1 MFKKALAVGLAT
13 LVLVG
18 MSVPGHSANEVSN
31 HQFTLAGFASTATK
45 LSTKQRTELSAA
57 AKRIPKLQSALCTGI
72 TSTNAGSSEKARA
85 VTRAKATCAALKQ
98 TMPTITVSH
107 NSKPSTA
114 ASYRGKVIVSF
125 QSESVLV
132 ANPALVSPS
141 QCKILE
147 NNQYRKP
154 SDAIQNFTGLASI
167 QGLYSGNATAFPF
180 NPTVL
185 PIKGSIDVAF
195 IYVEWD
201 DLRGTTSDYNYY
213 QKQINM
219 FKDLYWM
226 VSENKLDMRIQ
237 SSKTWFR
244 IPGSYKQ
251 HTLTFEQEAQ
261 SGYAPRKQ
269 AFYDAAVAA
278 SDPETN
284 FKDIEIVFFAIPRA
298 KSVFFHGGPHEF
310 NWIHNGYLN
319 TKERKIYDIAAA
331 GDWFLKN
338 DTFEPPWVYYVHE
351 VGHMIGIPHQANEEV
366 KDGRIKEL
374 SNPINGYE
382 IMANQG
388 GATRTMSSW
397 LRWLAGWLEDEQV
410 ACATKDS
417 ITDNY
422 FELHPINRV
431 KGEVESLVIRLN
443 DKKAVVVE
451 SRRFDEYFDRR
462 TKNSKD
468 GLIVYTVDA
477 SKGSAQGNQALLSP
491 RDIKKYISE
500 PTWRDGYELDAFFFQ
515 GDKVTIDGLT
525 IEAHLIGQSSDIV
538 RVYKAR

>member
-1 MFKKALAVGLAT
+1 MFKKALAVGLTA

-107 NSKPSTA
+107 SSKPSTA

-141 QCKILE
+141 QCKLQE
-147 NNQYRKP
+147 NSRVRKP
-154 SDAIQNFTGLASI
+154 GEPVKDFTGLAEI
-167 QGLYSGNATAFPF
+167 RGQYRGNATAFPF

-185 PIKGSIDVAF
+185 PVRGTIDVAMIF
-195 IYVEWD
+195 VEWD
-201 DLRGTTSDYNYY
+201 DLQGTVQDYTYY
-213 QKQINM
+213 QNQLKM

-226 VSENKLDMRIQ
+226 VSENKLNMQ
-237 SSKTWFR
+237 TQLSPKWFR

-251 HTLTFEQEAQ
+251 HTLTFEEEAQ
-261 SGYAPRKQ
+261 RGEAPRKQ
-269 AFYDAAVAA
+269 VFYDAAIAA

-284 FKDIEIVFFAIPRA
+284 FKDFEIVFFAIPRA

-310 NWIHNGYLN
+310 NFDHNGYLN
-319 TKERKIYDIAAA
+319 TKERKIYDTAAA
-331 GDWFLKN
+331 GDWFLKSDN
-338 DTFEPPWVYYVHE
+338 IEPPWVYYVHE
-351 VGHMIGIPHQANEEV
+351 VGHMIGIPHQANEDARQEP
-366 KDGRIKEL
+366 RLWIQ
-374 SNPINGYE
+374 NPINGYE

-397 LRWLAGWLEDEQV
+397 LRWLAGWLDDEQV

-431 KGEVESLVIRLN
+431 KGEVESLVIRLSES
-443 DKKAVVVE
+443 KAVVVE
-451 SRRFDEYFDRR
+451 SRRFDEYFDRK
-462 TKNSKD
+462 TENSKD

-477 SKGSAQGNQALLSP
+477 TKGSAQGNQALLSP
-491 RDIKKYISE
+491 RDITRYISE
-500 PTWRDGYELDAFFFQ
+500 RTWRGGSELDAFFFQ

-538 RVYKAR
+538 RVYKTR